1 MPAELSAAICRFAV
15 CTNTRFEEWRAR
27 ASSRRVSCSRSDG
40 TRSARELAEWAATA
54 WNVSAVEVA
63 RGGGKSARLVVIDRF
78 LPASCAARWRDVLAA
93 SWAREAPCRGGGG
106 GGGGGAAACG
116 ARAPPSWLCATSDRG
131 RRG

>member
-1 MPAELSAAICRFAV
+1 MARPRVLAACLVLA
-15 CTNTRFEEWRAR
+15 RAR
-27 ASSRRVSCSRSDG
+27 ADLVPSE
-40 TRSARELAEWAATA
+40 RELAEWAATA

-93 SWAREAPCRGGGG
+93 SWAREAPCRDGGG